1 MSLVKIIDDVRI
13 PYVMPSKNAKELIDW
28 WDKNMANNANEEIPE
43 KLFFPK
49 SRSEKE
55 NSEDALALFRHVAE
69 DVLVVNPYEFSNML
83 SVELLDDFHLKK
95 AFSKVC
101 YPKILAN
108 RANNV
113 WYIANV
119 CYPDILPLP
128 KTQLIITE
136 YMSVLYSGNRTR
148 SRFLSGEP
156 TEEKRQ
162 AATLCL
168 HHYLASHRT
177 EKMNDLYE
185 TYLFFADRPQAMK
198 FLKRGALDC
207 ACNSLF
213 PSPLA
218 FFHESLPAS
227 ERSDLYFQ
235 LASFLFDAGE
245 LPNIGKKRRGGNCV
259 R

>member
-1 MSLVKIIDDVRI
+1 MSLIKIIDDVRI

-28 WDKNMANNANEEIPE
+28 WDKNMANNDNEEIPDR
-43 KLFFPK
+43 LFFPK

-69 DVLVVNPYEFSNML
+69 DVLVVNPYEFSNVL
-83 SVELLDDFHLKK
+83 SMELLNDLYLKK
-95 AFSKVC
+95 AYLAVC
-101 YPKILAN
+101 YPKILMN

-113 WYIANV
+113 WYIANA

-128 KTQLIITE
+128 KTQLIATE

-156 TEEKRQ
+156 TEEKKQ
-162 AATLCL
+162 AATFCL
-168 HHYLASHRT
+168 HQYLNLHRT
-177 EKMNDLYE
+177 EEMNDLYSM
-185 TYLFFADRPQAMK
+185 YLFFANRPRAMK
-198 FLKRGALDC
+198 FLKRGALEC
-207 ACNSLF
+207 ACTSLF

-235 LASFLFDAGE
+235 LTSFLFDSKE
-245 LPNIGKKRRGGNCV
+245 LPK
-259 R
+259 